1 MPSVYGIL
9 TRVSIPLLTSFNAA
23 AEFNLVLVPEANVV
37 PFLLASAQSLAIL
50 LGRLN
55 VPTSA
60 NMVVNSTT
68 LPA

>member
-1 MPSVYGIL
+1 ML
-9 TRVSIPLLTSFNAA
+9 TRVSIPLLTSFKAA
-23 AEFNLVLVPEANVV
+23 AVFILVLVLEANVV

-60 NMVVNSTT
+60 NMVVSKTT